1 MDYDK
6 QRTHGTGRR
15 LEKAKTMMELQS
27 TFDPSAFWLTLLTLL
42 SGAWTGLPPG
52 ESDPELLRVL
62 PDRVVACAAWSA
74 TGTGQPGG
82 PGVAGFAA
90 DPEVVLF
97 LDAIRHELAR
107 LQEQADLPEEQAELR
122 RQIERLTLK
131 LATRPGCIFVAVGE
145 SIENADQAPAHVR
158 PFLRLRAGIAV
169 NAGPEIE
176 AILADLQPLL
186 RRLPG
191 AQVPNGLEDFV
202 WNPELPGLS
211 LSVRRVGDRLLL
223 GLGPAVAT
231 EMADRL
237 AAPPNVG
244 RSRLQAALAHPTIGQ
259 PVSFAFIDVK
269 EVVTAIPRF
278 IGLQGQLAYNTARTV
293 GLDGLDFALLATSVV
308 EGRVVQQG
316 LLATTG
322 PLDGVLAFGAGEA
335 LRPEHFAHVPA
346 DADLVLAGSLSFSR
360 LHAGIRSSLQKSA
373 PFMVPLY
380 DQAIKGVEV
389 ELGFF
394 IQDQLLKAF
403 GDVWVVHTAPSLGGW
418 TGNGAIL
425 SIPVREPEHARDV
438 YGRLT
443 EVLEQAF
450 DEAASEGLYRLETET
465 FLDQTLY
472 VFRRLDGASTAT
484 PCVCLTD
491 RHLYVAQ
498 HPLALKAQLRHAARP
513 DGPTYAAHFQAD
525 HTLPEGA
532 VGLLEIDS
540 PALVK
545 GVWARLPELAESKSL
560 EQMYAGNS
568 LFPIGRIPSAAAV
581 LPYVA
586 PTRGVVTR
594 GETGGF
600 VMEVR
605 NPLSSIPVLLLQAWL
620 TSGSDWDFPADRGI
634 VQEAAPGVNA
644 VIGAAAEAPAPAPPP
659 APAPQPAGAGLLKNL
674 LPDNVKGAIP
684 QAVFDRIAADA
695 AKTPEQR
702 QADRLERQ
710 RLRRERKQPAP

>member
-1 MDYDK
+1 
-6 QRTHGTGRR
+6 
-15 LEKAKTMMELQS
+15 MMELQS

-52 ESDPELLRVL
+52 ESDPELLHVL

-90 DPEVVLF
+90 DPEVRLF
-97 LDAIRHELAR
+97 LDAIREELVR
-107 LQEQADLPEEQAELR
+107 LQEQADLPEDQAELR

-131 LATRPGCIFVAVGE
+131 LATRPGCVFVAVGE
-145 SIENADQAPAHVR
+145 PIENADEAPAHVR

-169 NAGPEIE
+169 NAGPEME
-176 AILADLQPLL
+176 TILADLRPLL

-191 AQVPNGLEDFV
+191 ARVPDGLEEFV

-211 LSVRRVGDRLLL
+211 LTARRVGDRLLL
-223 GLGPAVAT
+223 GLGPAVAA
-231 EMADRL
+231 EMAGRL
-237 AAPPNVG
+237 AAQQAG
-244 RSRLQAALAHPTIGQ
+244 GKSRLQAALAHPAIGT
-259 PVSFAFIDVK
+259 PVSFAFVDVK

-293 GLDGLDFALLATSVV
+293 GLDGVDYALLATSVV
-308 EGRVVQQG
+308 EGRVLQQG

-322 PLDGVLAFGAGEA
+322 PLVGVLAFGAGET

-346 DADLVLAGSLSFSR
+346 DADLVVAGSLSFSR

-394 IQDQLLKAF
+394 IEGDLLKGF

-425 SIPVREPEHARDV
+425 SIPVREPGHARDV

-443 EVLEQAF
+443 EVLERAF
-450 DEAASEGLYRLETET
+450 EEAEEEGPFRLETQT

-472 VFRRLDGASTAT
+472 VFRQQDGGGTAT
-484 PCVCLTD
+484 PCFCLTE

-498 HPLALKAQLRHAARP
+498 HPLALKAQLRFLQRAV
-513 DGPTYAAHFQAD
+513 GPSYGDRFGGDDA
-525 HTLPEGA
+525 LPEGA

-540 PALVK
+540 AALVK
-545 GVWARLPELAESKSL
+545 GVWARLPELAEQKAL
-560 EQMYAGNS
+560 EQMYAGNG
-568 LFPIGRIPSAAAV
+568 LFPISRIPSAAAV

-586 PTRGVVTR
+586 PTRGVITR

-605 NPLSSIPVLLLQAWL
+605 NPLSSIPVLLLQTWL
-620 TSGSDWDFPADRGI
+620 TTATEWDFPVHGGI
-634 VQEAAPGVNA
+634 VQEDAPGVNA
-644 VIGAAAEAPAPAPPP
+644 VIGAAAEAPAVAPPA
-659 APAPQPAGAGLLKNL
+659 APEPQSAGAGMLKAL
-674 LPDNVKGAIP
+674 LPDNVEGMIP
-684 QAVFDRIAADA
+684 QSVFDRIAAEA

-710 RLRRERKQPAP
+710 RLRRERKQPTP